1 MSPPSVWELSYWKTF
16 HKFESFTGDW
26 GFSLHLNFPIQNF
39 SGLILY
45 CFSKYWPFGNFE
57 SLFLHIDKL
66 LHFWWILCFQVFL
79 YSRDIFYA
87 IFQDWEKYVYNF
99 CFLPVEIGI
108 FTYSFCRGWHYRR
121 ISSWLCPLPDY
132 NLKLGF
138 GFEIR
143 GLICFI
149 SLFHISSRSTEY
161 SCQH

>member
-66 LHFWWILCFQVFL
+66 SHFWWILCFQVFSIF
-79 YSRDIFYA
+79 SRYILCHSSRLREMCIQFLLFYR
-87 IFQDWEKYVYNF
+87 WKLV
-99 CFLPVEIGI
+99 FLPIPFVEADII
-108 FTYSFCRGWHYRR
+108 VESVVDYALYR
-121 ISSWLCPLPDY
+121 ITIL
-132 NLKLGF
+132 N
-138 GFEIR
+138 
-143 GLICFI
+143 
-149 SLFHISSRSTEY
+149 
-161 SCQH
+161 